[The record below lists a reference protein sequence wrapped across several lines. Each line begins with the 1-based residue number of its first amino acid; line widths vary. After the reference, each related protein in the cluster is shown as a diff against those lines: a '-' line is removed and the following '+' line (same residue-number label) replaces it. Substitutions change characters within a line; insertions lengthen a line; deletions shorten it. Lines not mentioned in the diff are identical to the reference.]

1 MIQKK
6 TNTVYRGKDCIKKFC
21 TELKELGTKVVN
33 YEQKEMTSLTS
44 DDVTLYQSQKV
55 CYICKRT
62 FCYDKIQEKRFKLN
76 KKVRD
81 HCRFTG
87 KFRGAA
93 HCICNLRHKVP

>member
-1 MIQKK
+1 M
-6 TNTVYRGKDCIKKFC
+6 
-21 TELKELGTKVVN
+21 
-33 YEQKEMTSLTS
+33 MPLTS

-81 HCRFTG
+81 HCHFTG